1 MDGERGRRNGL
12 AHPFPISPI
21 SFLCWHS
28 PSLNYLS
35 SIDGGNGANRS
46 HSLSLVSCSR
56 LRRWKRQ
63 TRRED
68 GKGTGRWMLV
78 TKRKEE
84 LLCHHSIPHCST
96 SGQAFPYPFLL
107 LHSFPLPFVSSV
119 ITHALHGK
127 ERNDW
132 EGMTVFPL
140 PHSSL
145 PESIVKTKGK
155 GWMEVM
161 CEEAIG
167 RLVSS
172 FHSSFSLLASFPF
185 GPSLIT
191 IHLYLSLSC
200 LHQTDKVMKEI
211 QEMNWRHANP
221 SFLPLCLSSHASSTL
236 GFTNIMVTEEAMK
249 GKGKENE
256 KGKEKTCRLE
266 KPVNEQDI
274 SKKKGFSNYNSFLP
288 FASLGDNGKGN
299 TRSNR

>member
-185 GPSLIT
+185 GPSLISLPFT
-191 IHLYLSLSC
+191 SFIDGWVNDGGNRIWDSSFHRLTDNLEMERKGCHHLRSLPSSLS
-200 LHQTDKVMKEI
+200 
-211 QEMNWRHANP
+211 
-221 SFLPLCLSSHASSTL
+221 
-236 GFTNIMVTEEAMK
+236 FT
-249 GKGKENE
+249 
-256 KGKEKTCRLE
+256 
-266 KPVNEQDI
+266 
-274 SKKKGFSNYNSFLP
+274 S
-288 FASLGDNGKGN
+288 
-299 TRSNR
+299 

>member
-1 MDGERGRRNGL
+1 MISKIIKKGQERQIRSHVKTPSWGRVRQLGL
-12 AHPFPISPI
+12 FHLYSSLVNPHPTYWLTPVPFGHIHFLPLSPNWCWMRI
-21 SFLCWHS
+21 GKETKIREGWRPFLSSLFLFLSFLH
-28 PSLNYLS
+28 
-35 SIDGGNGANRS
+35 
-46 HSLSLVSCSR
+46 
-56 LRRWKRQ
+56 
-63 TRRED
+63 
-68 GKGTGRWMLV
+68 
-78 TKRKEE
+78 
-84 LLCHHSIPHCST
+84 
-96 SGQAFPYPFLL
+96 
-107 LHSFPLPFVSSV
+107 PLPFVSSV

-288 FASLGDNGKGN
+288 FASL
-299 TRSNR
+299 TRLFALSGVLCILQKLN